1 MKSYPTAPSL
11 TAYRAPP
18 LRGRFSLPGDK
29 SISHRA
35 LMFSAMTIGESEI
48 SGLLESAD
56 VLATAAAMRAY
67 GANVERGGDG
77 VWRVN
82 GLGPGGF
89 LEPEGPIDFGNAG
102 TGVRLTM
109 GIAAA
114 HPFASTFIGDAS
126 LSGRPMGRVLDPL
139 RQMGADV
146 IARSGDRLPLSL
158 RGADPMAPIAYRVP
172 VASAQVKSAVLLAG
186 LNIEGVTTVIEPVA
200 TRDHT
205 ERMLAGFGADLQTG
219 TNADGETVIELT
231 GMPDL
236 RPQTIV
242 VPGDPSSAAF
252 LLVAGLI
259 VEGSDLTIETVLLNP
274 ARTGLLTTLQEM
286 GADLTIANERLSGGE
301 TIGDIRVRRSALRGV
316 AVPPQRAPSMIDE
329 YPVLAIAAAFAE
341 GRTIMDGLAELRVKE
356 SDRLD
361 AIVRGLKANGVAC
374 EEGAESL
381 AVTGG
386 AAPGGG
392 TVATCLDHRIAM
404 SFLVMGLATA
414 NPVTID
420 DGAAIA
426 TSFPHFVDL
435 MTGLGA
441 RIDGGADLAEGAA

>member
-1 MKSYPTAPSL
+1 MKSHPTAQPL
-11 TAYRAPP
+11 TAYRAQP

-35 LMFSAMTIGESEI
+35 LMFSAMTIGESTI

-67 GANVERGGDG
+67 GASVERGGDG
-77 VWRVN
+77 LWRVS
-82 GLGPGGF
+82 GLGPGGL
-89 LEPEGPIDFGNAG
+89 LEPNGPIDFGNAG
-102 TGVRLTM
+102 TGARLTM

-126 LSGRPMGRVLDPL
+126 LSERPMGRVLEPL

-158 RGADPMAPIAYRVP
+158 RGADPMAPITYRVP

-205 ERMLAGFGADLQTG
+205 ERMLTGFGADLQTG
-219 TNADGETVIELT
+219 TNADGETVIRLT

-236 RPQTIV
+236 QPQTIA

-252 LLVAGLI
+252 LIVAALI
-259 VEGSDLTIETVLLNP
+259 VEGSDLTIENVLLNP

-286 GADLTIANERLSGGE
+286 GADLNIIGERLSGGE
-301 TIGDIRVRRSALRGV
+301 TIGDIRVRHSALSGV
-316 AVPPQRAPSMIDE
+316 TVPPERAPSMIDE

-341 GRTIMDGLAELRVKE
+341 GRTVMDGLAELRVKE

-361 AIVRGLKANGVAC
+361 AIVRGLNANGVDC
-374 EEGAESL
+374 EEGVESL
-381 AVTGG
+381 AITGGPVTGG
-386 AAPGGG
+386 GA
-392 TVATCLDHRIAM
+392 VATCLDHRIAM
-404 SFLVMGLATA
+404 SFLVMGLAAA

-420 DGAAIA
+420 DGETIA
-426 TSFPHFVDL
+426 TSFPDFVDL
-435 MTGLGA
+435 MTRLGG
-441 RIDGGADLAEGAA
+441 RIDGGVAAA

>member
-1 MKSYPTAPSL
+1 MKSHPTAQPL
-11 TAYRAPP
+11 TAYRSSP
-18 LRGRFSLPGDK
+18 LRGQFALPGDK

-35 LMFSAMTIGESEI
+35 LMLCAMTMGESEI
-48 SGLLESAD
+48 SGLLESTD
-56 VLATAAAMRAY
+56 VLATAAAMRAF
-67 GANVERGGDG
+67 GANVERDGDG
-77 VWRVN
+77 VWRVS

-89 LEPEGPIDFGNAG
+89 LEPDGPIDFGNAG

-114 HPFASTFIGDAS
+114 HPFASTFLGDAS
-126 LSGRPMGRVLDPL
+126 LSRRPMGRVLEPL

-146 IARSGDRLPLSL
+146 IARSGGRLPVSL
-158 RGADPMAPIAYRVP
+158 RGADPMAPITYRAP

-186 LNIEGVTTVIEPVA
+186 LNIEGVTTFIEPVA

-205 ERMLAGFGADLQTG
+205 ERMLSGFGADLQIE

-236 RPQTIV
+236 TPQTIV

-252 LLVAGLI
+252 LIVAGLI
-259 VEGSDLTIETVLLNP
+259 VEGSDLTIENMLLNP
-274 ARTGLLTTLQEM
+274 ARTGLLTTLQDM
-286 GADLTIANERLSGGE
+286 GGDLTIGNERLSGGE
-301 TIGDIRVRRSALRGV
+301 TIGDIRVRHSALTGIV
-316 AVPPQRAPSMIDE
+316 VPPERAPSMIDE
-329 YPVLAIAAAFAE
+329 YPALAIAAAFAE
-341 GRTIMDGLAELRVKE
+341 GRTILHGLAELRVKE

-361 AIVRGLKANGVAC
+361 AVARGLKANGVDC

-386 AAPGGG
+386 LVRGGG

-404 SFLVMGLATA
+404 SFLVMGLAA
-414 NPVTID
+414 QSPVAID
-420 DGAAIA
+420 DGATIA
-426 TSFPHFVDL
+426 TSFPGFVDL

-441 RIDGGADLAEGAA
+441 RIDGGTAAA

>member
-1 MKSYPTAPSL
+1 MKFHPTAHSQ
-11 TAYRAPP
+11 TAHRAPP
-18 LRGRFSLPGDK
+18 LRGQFSLPGDK

-35 LMFSAMTIGESEI
+35 LMLSAMAIGESKI
-48 SGLLESAD
+48 SGLLESQD

-77 VWRVN
+77 VWRVG

-89 LEPEGPIDFGNAG
+89 LEPDGPIDFGNAG

-126 LSGRPMGRVLDPL
+126 LSGRPMGRVLEPL

-158 RGADPMAPIAYRVP
+158 RGADPMAPITYRVP
-172 VASAQVKSAVLLAG
+172 VPSAQVKSAVLLAG

-205 ERMLAGFGADLQTG
+205 ERMLAGFGADLQTE
-219 TNADGETVIELT
+219 TNADGETVIRLT

-236 RPQTIV
+236 RSQTIV

-252 LLVAGLI
+252 LIVAGLI
-259 VEGSDLTIETVLLNP
+259 VEGSDLTIENVLLNP
-274 ARTGLLTTLQEM
+274 ARTGLLTTLREM
-286 GADLTIANERLSGGE
+286 GADLGITNERLSGGE
-301 TIGDIRVRRSALRGV
+301 AIGDIRVRYSVLRGV
-316 AVPPQRAPSMIDE
+316 VVPPARAPSMIDE

-341 GRTIMDGLAELRVKE
+341 GRTAMDGLAELRVKE

-361 AIVRGLKANGVAC
+361 AIVRGLKANGVDC
-374 EEGAESL
+374 QEGAETL

-386 AAPGGG
+386 LVPGGG

-404 SFLVMGLATA
+404 SFLVMGLAA
-414 NPVTID
+414 AKPVTID
-420 DGAAIA
+420 DGATIA
-426 TSFPHFVDL
+426 TSFPGFVDL
-435 MTGLGA
+435 MAELGA
-441 RIDGGADLAEGAA
+441 RIDGGAAAA